1 MDDRTKQLWRRYKL
15 TGDESTRN
23 EIVLSHLPL
32 VRYVLGRLP
41 VTLPAGLS
49 GEDLA
54 SVGVLA
60 LLREIE
66 DFDPE
71 RGVEFAT
78 FAVPRLR
85 GAMLDELRAHDIVP
99 RSVRQRASAIEHA
112 CVELSR
118 TGKSA
123 PSLEEIAHQVDLA
136 PDEVERTLHA
146 VTLSSLLSLEA
157 FQRGPAAHGGRSLL
171 EAADA
176 RTSTP
181 LATLMAKERDDL
193 LARAIASLPEAERRI
208 IVLYYQHDLMLKEIA
223 EVLSVTKSRVSQL
236 HARALFRLRA
246 HIAAL
251 TARRTEPQTAVS

>member
-1 MDDRTKQLWRRYKL
+1 MDDRTKQLWRRFKL

-23 EIVLSHLPL
+23 ELALSNLPL
-32 VRYVLGRLP
+32 VRFVLGRLP

-60 LLREIE
+60 LLRAIQ
-66 DFDPE
+66 DFDPD
-71 RGVEFAT
+71 RGAEFAT
-78 FAVPRLR
+78 FAVPRVR
-85 GAMLDELRAHDIVP
+85 GAMFDELRAHDIVP
-99 RSVRQRASAIEHA
+99 RSVRQRASLIEHA

-118 TGKSA
+118 AGKSA
-123 PSLEEIAHQVDLA
+123 PSLEEIAHQVDLQ
-136 PDEVERTLHA
+136 PDEVERTMHA

-157 FQRGPAAHGGRSLL
+157 FQRGPASTGGRSLL

-176 RTSTP
+176 RTSSP
-181 LATLMAKERDDL
+181 LATLMAKERDSL
-193 LARAIASLPEAERRI
+193 LAQAIAALPETERRI

-223 EVLSVTKSRVSQL
+223 EVLSVTKSRISQL

-246 HIAAL
+246 HIATL
-251 TARRTEPQTAVS
+251 TAKRTEPQAAVS